1 MHRLDK
7 HRLNEYAKETMD
19 FLRNEN
25 IPLFRKTFLKL
36 HSMDQATIFVAL
48 DLKERAKLYHNIS
61 AEEFSNIFQELDYK
75 VQRMILQELHE
86 TYAAD
91 MFNEMNTDDA
101 ASFLVALPEKMQ
113 RDLLQKMNDT
123 EASEIQEL
131 MGYPEET
138 AGSIMTKDY
147 VQIRAAST
155 AREVL
160 AYLQTEKPDA
170 ETIYYLYV
178 VNEHN
183 KLTGILSLRE
193 LITNNPSERVEN
205 LMRTQLITIQD
216 DDDQEDVAQIIQ
228 HYDLLALPVLTDAG
242 TLVGIVTVDDVMDV
256 VEDETTEDIGE
267 LSAVRGATDVN
278 LSAFASARKRA
289 PWLILLMFLG
299 LLTGGVIDQFE
310 ETLEAVVILAVFIPM
325 IMDAA
330 GNIGTQSLAV
340 VVRGIAVGTF
350 QRESIRQLLKR
361 QLGTGLMVGFMCG
374 AVIFVVVPLIP
385 FFDGSW
391 MLGAIVGVSIFLS
404 LSIAC
409 VVGAIM
415 PLIINKLKLDP
426 ALASGPFVTT
436 IGDVVGLFI
445 YFSIATSLLQYL

>member
-1 MHRLDK
+1 
-7 HRLNEYAKETMD
+7 
-19 FLRNEN
+19 
-25 IPLFRKTFLKL
+25 
-36 HSMDQATIFVAL
+36 MDQATIFVAL

-113 RDLLQKMNDT
+113 RGLLQKMNDT

-216 DDDQEDVAQIIQ
+216 DDDQEDVARIIQ

-242 TLVGIVTVDDVMDV
+242 ALVGIVTVDDVMDV

-325 IMDAA
+325 IMDSA

-361 QLGTGLMVGFMCG
+361 QLGTGLMVGLMCG

-391 MLGAIVGVSIFLS
+391 MLGAIVGISIFLS

>member
-113 RDLLQKMNDT
+113 RGLLQKMNDT

-216 DDDQEDVAQIIQ
+216 DDDQEDVARIIQ

-242 TLVGIVTVDDVMDV
+242 ALVGIVTVDDVMDV

-325 IMDAA
+325 IMDSA

-361 QLGTGLMVGFMCG
+361 QLGTGLMVGLMCG

-391 MLGAIVGVSIFLS
+391 MLGAIVGISIFLS